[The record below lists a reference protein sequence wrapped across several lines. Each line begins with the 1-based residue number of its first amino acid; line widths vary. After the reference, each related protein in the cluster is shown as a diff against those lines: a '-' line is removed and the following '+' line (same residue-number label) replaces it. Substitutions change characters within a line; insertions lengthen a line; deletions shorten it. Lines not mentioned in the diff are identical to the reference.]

1 MKSAKSVSWLKK
13 HFNKS
18 PTNILE
24 TLKRQPMST
33 YKCSE
38 EFPFYT
44 CSDNFQYFHCCSGRD
59 RGFGIFSII
68 SHYHDCPGTHSH
80 RHKTATSI
88 PAKFPPI
95 WDIPTNF
102 TYLWSQKRFGSKGWS
117 PKNCFLRKFSYPGGP
132 PPPGHNWTILP
143 HSAVLCKN

>member
-1 MKSAKSVSWLKK
+1 MKTIDPISHKKLSVSKESDSRDASASKK

-44 CSDNFQYFHCCSGRD
+44 SSDNFQYFHCCSGRD

-95 WDIPTNF
+95 LDIPMTLRLLSCWQ
-102 TYLWSQKRFGSKGWS
+102 TLSLIKGN
-117 PKNCFLRKFSYPGGP
+117 KVVVTMQY
-132 PPPGHNWTILP
+132 
-143 HSAVLCKN
+143 